1 MESAVQ
7 LRWAYPNKRQSAYAT
22 PNPDADINQSHPFEG
37 ADIADHVP
45 NMSDNAAMFGKGHE
59 FATRNEILS
68 WDVRF
73 RRTFHATTKILGW
86 AFAFHT
92 GKITTTALGGSPAAY
107 QHVFEYQDPLGAG
120 YYGSGRQQPCAT
132 IVEQSTSG
140 LTRRFP
146 SIQVMAVEVTG
157 ANNDWIR
164 VAMELIGSGKKT
176 DASGFSFPESVE
188 GTLLRNA
195 SLLFEHGPSGS
206 LSDMSCDIKSW
217 RFRSELSYFEEDGY
231 CPGSGYQT
239 PGDPSS
245 GQVRSKLEFNRRAVL
260 FEFVARAS
268 ASSPLHARLE
278 AGTELY
284 ALLTVEGSNI
294 SGANDHA
301 LVIRMPRMKYRAVPI
316 QVDGDQIVFAVSA
329 IVFYD
334 TDLANPFEVEVV
346 NDIASYL
353 VSS

>member
-1 MESAVQ
+1 MESSVSLQ
-7 LRWAYPNKRQSAYAT
+7 WAYPNKRQAAYAT
-22 PNPDADINQSHPFEG
+22 ANPDADIDQSHPFEG

-45 NMSDNAAMFGKGHE
+45 NMSDDAAMFGKGHE

-73 RRTFHATTKILGW
+73 RRTFHATSKMLGW

-92 GKITTTALGGSPAAY
+92 GKVTTTVLTAPAH
-107 QHVFEYQDPLGAG
+107 QHVFEYQDPMGAG

-132 IVEQSTSG
+132 IVERATSG
-140 LTRRFP
+140 LTRKFP

-157 ANNDWIR
+157 ANNDWVRLAI
-164 VAMELIGSGKKT
+164 ELIGSGKKVDGT
-176 DASGFSFPESVE
+176 GFVFPEAVE

-195 SLLFEHGPSGS
+195 SLLFEHGVSGS
-206 LSDMSCDIKSW
+206 LTDMSCDVKSW

-239 PGDPSS
+239 TGDPKS

-268 ASSPLHARLE
+268 ATSNLHARLE
-278 AGTELY
+278 AGTELS
-284 ALLTVEGSNI
+284 AVLTIEGS
-294 SGANDHA
+294 
-301 LVIRMPRMKYRAVPI
+301 VITGVHKHKLLIRLPRLKYRAVPI
-316 QVDGDQIVFAVSA
+316 QVDGDQIVFAASA
-329 IVFYD
+329 VILYD
-334 TDLANPFEVEVV
+334 TTLANPWEAEVQNEVT
-346 NDIASYL
+346 AYL